1 MWFSKDTFYQM
12 LISGWI
18 VDGRDGGLVIGR
30 SHDEGNIYMIQETED
45 GRFFIPGHLEGGE
58 YILNSDAYEAE
69 ENRIIEI
76 NETKENI
83 HNNRSLPI
91 TSSIR
96 VINTTA
102 SPNDKLLWID
112 IRGQFIINKLSTI
125 AFMPELQAINN
136 KYSNYRS
143 CDLES
148 LIPKEQA

>member
-12 LISGWI
+12 LVSGWI
-18 VDGRDGGLVIGR
+18 VDGRAGGLVVGR
-30 SHDEGNIYMIQETED
+30 SHDDGNIYMIQETVD

-69 ENRIIEI
+69 EKRIIEI
-76 NETKENI
+76 NESKEFTPKKS
-83 HNNRSLPI
+83 SLPI

-96 VINTTA
+96 VINTAA

-112 IRGQFIINKLSTI
+112 VRDQFIINKSSTM
-125 AFMPELQAINN
+125 AFLPELQAINE
-136 KYSNYRS
+136 KYSNFKN
-143 CDLES
+143 CNLES